1 MLFRSSTKSSR
12 LSASFTPGGSIV
24 TNVSN
29 VPYNNPIYSQI
40 NSIGRQWIFEY
51 ALSLCK
57 EMLGYIRGKY
67 STIPIPGADLTLNQA
82 DLISAATAEKQALIE
97 RLRAYLEETSREKL
111 LERRSLETDS
121 RIKELQQVPYVIY
134 IG

>member
-1 MLFRSSTKSSR
+1 MCSS
-12 LSASFTPGGSIV
+12 
-24 TNVSN
+24 
-29 VPYNNPIYSQI
+29 
-40 NSIGRQWIFEY
+40 
-51 ALSLCK
+51 
-57 EMLGYIRGKY
+57 
-67 STIPIPGADLTLNQA
+67 DL
-82 DLISAATAEKQALIE
+82 AATAEKQALIE